1 MLLNKIRDITDAF
14 DTISL
19 SEMDAV
25 GLMKRMDT
33 KFVLS
38 EHQFLNVFD
47 SLKDEYR
54 VLEVNQ
60 LKYSE
65 YESLYFDHENM
76 VFYNDH
82 HRGKA
87 NRMKIRIRKY
97 KSNGMSFLE
106 VKRKEKGQTVKS
118 RIKSESWSENF
129 TGQEKDFLSNLYP
142 NHSQIIPSLENS
154 FVRIT
159 LVHKTRIERLTFDL
173 NLSYLKDRQKVNM
186 DNLVICE
193 LKQERVNRRGSF
205 YSKMKNQLIRP
216 LKVSKYCLGAMEFYS
231 KDQIKSNRFKKKI
244 LKLNKIVC

>member
-1 MLLNKIRDITDAF
+1 MLLNKIQDITAPF
-14 DTISL
+14 ESISL

-38 EHQFLNVFD
+38 EHQFLNIFD
-47 SLKDEYR
+47 NLKDEYR

-60 LKYSE
+60 SKHSE

-76 VFYNDH
+76 AFYNDH
-82 HRGKA
+82 HRGKV

-142 NHSQIIPSLENS
+142 NHTHIIPSLENS

-159 LVHKTRIERLTFDL
+159 LVHKTEIERLTFDL
-173 NLSYLKDRQKVNM
+173 NLSYLKGNQKVKK

-193 LKQERVNRRGSF
+193 LKQERVNRTGSF
-205 YSKMKNQLIRP
+205 YGKMKNQLVRP
-216 LKVSKYCLGAMEFYS
+216 LKISKYCLGVMEFYS
-231 KDQIKSNRFKKKI
+231 KEDIKSNRFKKKI
-244 LKLNKIVC
+244 LKLNKITC

>member
-1 MLLNKIRDITDAF
+1 MLLNEIQEITASF
-14 DTISL
+14 DPISL

-38 EHQFLNVFD
+38 EHQFSSVFE
-47 SLKDEYR
+47 SLKDEYSI
-54 VLEVNQ
+54 LEINQ

-76 VFYNDH
+76 AFYRDH

-106 VKRKEKGQTVKS
+106 VKKKEKGQTVKS
-118 RIKSESWSENF
+118 RIMSKSWSNHF
-129 TGQEKDFLSNLYP
+129 TGQEKDFLSKLYP
-142 NHSQIIPSLENS
+142 NHSHLIPSLENS

-159 LVHKTRIERLTFDL
+159 LVHKTQIERLTFDL
-173 NLSYLKDRQKVNM
+173 NLSYLKENKKVTMN
-186 DNLVICE
+186 NLVICE
-193 LKQERVNRRGSF
+193 LKQERVNRMGSF
-205 YSKMKNQLIRP
+205 YSKMKNKLIRP
-216 LKVSKYCLGAMEFYS
+216 LKVSKYCLGVMELNS
-231 KDQIKSNRFKKKI
+231 KENIKSNRFKKKI
-244 LKLNKIVC
+244 LKLNKILC

>member
-118 RIKSESWSENF
+118 RIKSDSWSENF

-142 NHSQIIPSLENS
+142 NHSHIVPSLENS

-173 NLSYLKDRQKVNM
+173 NLSYLKGSQKVNM

-193 LKQERVNRRGSF
+193 LKQERINRMSSF
-205 YSKMKNQLIRP
+205 YNKMKKQMVRP
-216 LKVSKYCLGAMEFYS
+216 LKVSKYCLGVMEFYS
-231 KDQIKSNRFKKKI
+231 KENIKSNRFKKKI